1 MQRSQIARSHFGL
14 LLFPHFAPYRSKRKY
29 CKGNEMTKSTN
40 TKSEVTLTQTQID
53 IITKAADQLI
63 SGEES
68 KTEARQLMATAEK
81 GQLANLKDTLSDFP
95 GVVTEAI
102 WDSFLK
108 VDVAERLKNSPSKDT
123 LVNRL
128 KRATM
133 GLTLAKDDPS
143 FAPQS
148 EHTNLKKYAEWVGV
162 ELQKSVDPATGQP
175 RLKSIAKS
183 AGTKTAKLAA
193 GQTYWLI
200 GKTDAKVKATVIG
213 DHTDLDA
220 LKAKAKRHNSEFS
233 QFWFIIAPEPQ
244 PLDIASEVEADEF
257 HQNTAVFADSVSF
270 ESA

>member
-1 MQRSQIARSHFGL
+1 
-14 LLFPHFAPYRSKRKY
+14 
-29 CKGNEMTKSTN
+29 MTKSNN
-40 TKSEVTLTQTQID
+40 TESEVTLTQNQID
-53 IITKAADQLI
+53 IITKAADELI

-68 KTEARQLMATAEK
+68 KSEARQLMETAEK
-81 GQLANLKDTLSDFP
+81 GQLSSLKDTLNDFP

-108 VDVAERLKNSPSKDT
+108 ADVAERLKNSPSKDT

-133 GLTLAKDDPS
+133 GLTLAKDEPS

-162 ELQKSVDPATGQP
+162 KLQNSVDPATGQP
-175 RLKSIAKS
+175 RLKSIAKA
-183 AGTKTAKLAA
+183 AGAKGPKLAA

-200 GKTDAKVKATVIG
+200 GATDAKADPSVIG
-213 DHTDLDA
+213 DHTDLSA
-220 LKAKAKRHNSEFS
+220 LKVVAKRRNAEFS
-233 QFWFIIAPEPQ
+233 RFWFIIAPKPQ
-244 PLDIASEVEADEF
+244 PLDIEPSVEADEF
-257 HQNTAVFADSVSF
+257 HQNTAVFADSVTF